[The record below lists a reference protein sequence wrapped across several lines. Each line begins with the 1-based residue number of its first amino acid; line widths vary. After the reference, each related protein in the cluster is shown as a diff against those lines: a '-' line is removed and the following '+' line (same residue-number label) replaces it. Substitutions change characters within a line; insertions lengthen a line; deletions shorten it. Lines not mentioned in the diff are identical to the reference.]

1 MRPTIA
7 HITAPGAFGGLERV
21 VSGLTAALVARD
33 ADVVLIAVL
42 EPGVP
47 TPAWMA
53 PLAAAAVRVEVL
65 HVGARDY
72 FVERWH
78 VRSLLERHGVQVIHT
93 HGYRPDLVHGGHA
106 RRSGI
111 GTVSTVHG
119 FTRTGGLKG
128 RLNEW
133 LQLRALRRFDAVV
146 AVSKPLVE
154 KLTSVGVST
163 DRIVLIPN
171 AISGASRPLDR
182 GDARAALSLPTDGR
196 VVGWVGRMSHEKAPI
211 TMLEAFARTS
221 TTDVILCFI
230 GDGPERDACRQRAES
245 LGVAARVRFA
255 GALPDA
261 ARFLPAFD
269 VLGLSSRTEGTPM
282 VLLEAGLAG
291 IPIVATRVGGVP
303 DLLGDGGHLVPA
315 DDPAALAA
323 AVDAV
328 LADRHAAAVRAAA
341 LRARLQTES
350 SADAWVARHLELYQR
365 LIGRPKR

>member
-21 VSGLTAALVARD
+21 VSGLTAALAARD
-33 ADVVLIAVL
+33 ADVILIAVL
-42 EPGVP
+42 EPGIP
-47 TPAWMA
+47 TPAWIA
-53 PLAAAAVRVEVL
+53 PLAAAGVRVEVL

-72 FVERWH
+72 LGERRH
-78 VRSLLERHGVQVIHT
+78 VRSLLERHGVQVVHT

-106 RRSGI
+106 RRSGM

-146 AVSKPLVE
+146 AVSRPLIE
-154 KLTSVGVST
+154 TLRSVGVST
-163 DRIVLIPN
+163 ERIVLIPN
-171 AISGASRPLDR
+171 AISGASRPLER
-182 GDARAALSLPTDGR
+182 ADARAALSLPTGGR
-196 VVGWVGRMSHEKAPI
+196 AVGWVGRMSHEKAPI
-211 TMLEAFARTS
+211 AMLDAFARIRAA
-221 TTDVILCFI
+221 DVTLCFI

-245 LGVAARVRFA
+245 LGLAARVRFA

-269 VLGLSSRTEGTPM
+269 VLGLSSLTEGTPM

-328 LADRHAAAVRAAA
+328 LADPQAAAVRATS

-365 LIGRPKR
+365 LIDRPRR